1 MALKNVKTGLAAIL
15 LVTAEA
21 MAAQA
26 QDAGDP
32 AKGEKVFRKCKACH
46 DVGEGAK
53 LKVGPPLTGII
64 GRAAASVEDFSY
76 SDAMKAAAADGL
88 IWTPETIAELLEKPK
103 DFIPGTKMSF
113 AGLRKEEERA
123 DVVAYLATFE
133 AN

>member
-1 MALKNVKTGLAAIL
+1 MALKKVKTGLAAIL
-15 LVTAEA
+15 LVTAGA